1 MQSARDHYAA
11 HLAPIYAWMCGGAEA
26 ALTRGAAELDALGL
40 LPHATRCAVDLGAG
54 FGMHSI
60 PLAKRGFEVLAIDNS
75 GELLR
80 ELRMLAV
87 GLHVRS
93 IDDDI
98 LKFRTHLTGAPEV
111 ILCMGDT
118 LTHLSDE
125 QAVESLLAQAAAA
138 IAPGGTFV
146 LSFRDYTTPLEA
158 ERRFIAVKSDADRI
172 LTCFLEYAE
181 GHVCVHDLLHERDG
195 SAWRQRVS
203 AYRKLRLSPEWVVAA
218 LERAGFRV
226 SRQAGLSGM
235 VRLVAQ
241 AKPRG

>member
-1 MQSARDHYAA
+1 MQSVRDHYAA
-11 HLAPIYAWMCGGAEA
+11 HLAPIYAWMCGGAAA
-26 ALTRGAAELDALGL
+26 ALTRGEAELDALGL
-40 LPHATRCAVDLGAG
+40 VAHATRCAVDLGAG

-60 PLAKRGFEVLAIDNS
+60 PLAKRGFEVLAVDNS
-75 GELLR
+75 AELLR

-87 GLHVRS
+87 GLQVEI

-98 LKFRTHLTGAPEV
+98 LKFREHLTGAPEV

-125 QAVESLLAQAAAA
+125 RAVESLLAQAAAA
-138 IAPGGTFV
+138 IVPGGTFV
-146 LSFRDYTTPLEA
+146 LSFRDHTIPLEA
-158 ERRFIAVKSDADRI
+158 EHRFIAVRSDADRI

-181 GHVCVHDLLHERDG
+181 RHVNVHDLVHERDG

-203 AYRKLRLSPEWVVAA
+203 AYRKLRLSPDWVAA
-218 LERAGFRV
+218 ALDRAGFRV